1 MSAQGR
7 IPDDEFKKIYS
18 GHCCYMDFDD
28 AETLHSYS
36 QLKNI
41 DDVAAFLS
49 PYSAVGITADPNA
62 QAVEIKTLAALC
74 ERCPHSSAKCSDT
87 VVYHAV
93 DDYKRT
99 YTSCPYE
106 SSFKNG
112 RQFNLIYK
120 YPLSEMKNAD
130 NEYVCPKCGHILV
143 TTPYRPERARV
154 VDFHDIRFKNA
165 PCILSV
171 MRRGAICPVCGQ
183 RFPTIPIPYIELQTN
198 RKKLSIRLLR
208 ALALHQVDHSPT
220 RQEIANGYG
229 ISFDT
234 VKEHFSRQNSHLLA
248 CAMKNEYD
256 VLFHFCTSTPYA
268 PLYPESY
275 YCSVKTSYAQTSM
288 RFYYE
293 KWMESKIELRAIF
306 FEEADILD
314 EWLHMDFSRVF
325 PESCSA
331 PQLFLLAYYHSAAA
345 FPKADLDLSLLVTQV
360 VLFYGKLLYN
370 KISIAD
376 SNKITRELTVCL
388 RALSEPQSVLLSDFK
403 TYLESLAHEFS
414 RHPHLSGNRY
424 PAASIQISR
433 HIKHIVSS
441 ELFACGEHKTL
452 EGYAPIHECDFSP
465 AEEATR
471 IIIEAA
477 MRTEQLGEEAL
488 EPQDL
493 VCRLLVL
500 NKHTIHFPSDENGC
514 AIIPLTEDGLLDPS
528 CLVSDGV
535 LIDDILTMIS
545 EGLLGVYFPVDIY
558 RKEFSNIGKMNKEK
572 PL

>member
-28 AETLHSYS
+28 AATLHNYNK
-36 QLKNI
+36 LKNI
-41 DDVAAFLS
+41 ENTAAFLD
-49 PYSAVGITADPNA
+49 PYSAMGLTTDSRA
-62 QAVEIKTLAALC
+62 QKVEIKTLASLC
-74 ERCPHSSAKCSDT
+74 ERCPHSAAKHSDT
-87 VVYHAV
+87 AVYHTP

-112 RQFNLIYK
+112 WQFNLIHD
-120 YPLSEMKNAD
+120 YPLSKMKNAD
-130 NEYVCPKCGHILV
+130 NEYFCPRCEH
-143 TTPYRPERARV
+143 TFATRPYRSKKGYTV
-154 VDFHDIRFKNA
+154 SFHDIRFQNE
-165 PCILSV
+165 PCVLSIS
-171 MRRGAICPVCGQ
+171 RRGATCPRCQQ
-183 RFPTIPIPYIELQTN
+183 RFPTIPIPYIEFQTN
-198 RKKLSIRLLR
+198 KRGLSIRLLR
-208 ALALHQVDHSPT
+208 ALALHQIKHSPT

-256 VLFHFCTSTPYA
+256 MLLRFCTSTPYTTC
-268 PLYPESY
+268 YPDSCF
-275 YCSVKTSYAQTSM
+275 CSTKTSYAQTSM

-293 KWMESKIELRAIF
+293 KWMESKIKLRAIF
-306 FEEADILD
+306 FEEADILA
-314 EWLHMDFSRVF
+314 EWLHMDFSRAF

-345 FPKADLDLSLLVTQV
+345 FPKADPDLSLLVTQA

-376 SNKITRELTVCL
+376 SNRITRELMACL
-388 RALSEPQSVLLSDFK
+388 RALSEPQNVLLSAFK
-403 TYLESLAHEFS
+403 THLESLAQEFS
-414 RHPHLSGNRY
+414 HHLHLLGSRY

-433 HIKHIVSS
+433 HIESIVSS
-441 ELFACGEHKTL
+441 ELFACGEHETL
-452 EGYAPIHECDFSP
+452 ERAYAPIHEPDFSP

-471 IIIEAA
+471 IIIDAA

-488 EPQDL
+488 APQDL

-500 NKHTIHFPSDENGC
+500 NKYTIHFPSDENGC
-514 AIIPLTEDGLLDPS
+514 AVIPLTEDGLLDPS

-558 RKEFSNIGKMNKEK
+558 RKEFSDIGKDE
-572 PL
+572 